1 MSAKDWSK
9 NLEAQFRNKIDTLS
23 KLNHRNFVNLIGYC
37 EEVEPFTRMMVFE
50 YASNGTLFEHLHR
63 YTWKGAGSCS
73 SPPMTHKNLQSS
85 SVYLTED
92 YAAKISDFG
101 FWNEV
106 TATKMGPA
114 NKELLETPLVE
125 PESNVYSFGLIL
137 FEIIT
142 GRLPYSVGNGFVVDW
157 ILDCLRQERPLR
169 EVVDP
174 TLKSFNEQQLEK
186 LLQLYPNYLLFGGLN
201 LRSYH
206 LNQPKRLGRAGCK

>member
-1 MSAKDWSK
+1 MG
-9 NLEAQFRNKIDTLS
+9 
-23 KLNHRNFVNLIGYC
+23 IGYC
-37 EEVEPFTRMMVFE
+37 LE
-50 YASNGTLFEHLHR
+50 YMHHL
-63 YTWKGAGSCS
+63 
-73 SPPMTHKNLQSS
+73 SPPMTLKNLQSS

-106 TATKMGPA
+106 TATKMGPG
-114 NKELLETPLVE
+114 NTQLLETPLVD

-157 ILDCLRQERPLR
+157 ILDYSRQERPLR

-174 TLKSFNEQQLEK
+174 TLKSFKEQELEK
-186 LLQLYPNYLLFGGLN
+186 LLLVAKECVLPNPTQRPTMRDVTSKLKDITGLA
-201 LRSYH
+201 H
-206 LNQPKRLGRAGCK
+206 DEVIPKLSPLWWAELEISSLEST